1 MAAHDPTDTCLEVI
15 DWMRAGAGGALVVD
29 KVIETHC
36 AVVVLA
42 GDRAFKLKKPVDLGY
57 LDFSSFEKRQ
67 WALERELA
75 FNQPVAPSVYRALHT
90 INRADD
96 GRLSLGGAG
105 RVIEW
110 ALEMRRFDEVAV
122 LSNQPQWVQGDLAEG
137 LGRMVAGFHAR
148 ADLRPQGGG
157 TGGLGYTITSNALL
171 LRGLGDVL
179 GVMDVEALIAATD
192 TEFAARAALLNQR
205 QSLGLARRCHGDLHL
220 GNLFIEN
227 GQPVLFDCIEF
238 NDQLSDSDIQYD
250 LAFLLMDLMF
260 RGNRG
265 GAVRVLSGYLDQAAR
280 DFGDAVF
287 EGLACLPLMLAV
299 RAGVRAHVS
308 AQMGQADLAKAYV
321 LAGLEHLKPKPL
333 SLLAVGG
340 LSGSGKSF
348 TARKL
353 APLHGAVILRSDEI
367 RKRLWGCGP
376 RQALPSEAY
385 GADQSQRVYGQML
398 HEAALMLKA
407 GQSVVLDAVFM
418 RPDERD
424 AARALAANCGA
435 AFEGLW
441 LEAPVSLLQTRIA
454 ARTDDASDADVGVL
468 DLQLAQDTGPMD
480 WLRTASDQDFSK
492 LQ

>member
-42 GDRAFKLKKPVDLGY
+42 GDRAFKLKKPVNLGY

-90 INRADD
+90 INRAAD

-105 RVIEW
+105 QVIEW
-110 ALEMRRFDEVAV
+110 ALEMRRFDEAAV
-122 LSNQPQWVQGDLAEG
+122 LSNQPQWVQGDLAED
-137 LGRMVAGFHAR
+137 LGRTVAGFHAH
-148 ADLRPQGGG
+148 ADPRPQGGG
-157 TGGLGYTITSNALL
+157 AKGLGYTVTSNALL
-171 LRGLGDVL
+171 MRGLGEVL
-179 GVMDVEALIAATD
+179 GGTDVEALIAATD
-192 TEFAARAALLNQR
+192 TEFAARAALLDQR

-260 RGNRG
+260 RGNKS

-308 AQMGQADLAKAYV
+308 AQMGQDDLARAYV
-321 LAGLEHLKPKPL
+321 QAGLDHLKPRPL

-348 TARKL
+348 TARNL
-353 APLHGAVILRSDEI
+353 APSLQAVILRSDEI
-367 RKRLWGCGP
+367 RKRLWGCAP
-376 RQALPSEAY
+376 RQALPPQAY
-385 GADQSQRVYGQML
+385 GADQSGRVYGQML

-407 GQSVVLDAVFM
+407 GQSVVLDAVFL
-418 RPDERD
+418 RPAERD
-424 AARALAANCGA
+424 AARALAARYGA
-435 AFEGLW
+435 VFEGLW
-441 LEAPVSLLQTRIA
+441 LEAPIDLLQARIA
-454 ARTDDASDADVGVL
+454 ARKNDASDADAAVL
-468 DLQLAQDTGPMD
+468 DLQLAQGTGAMD
-480 WLRTASDQDFSK
+480 WVRTASDHAFSK
-492 LQ
+492 L

>member
-1 MAAHDPTDTCLEVI
+1 MAAHDPHDTCLEVI
-15 DWMRAGAGGALVVD
+15 DWMRAGAGGALEVD
-29 KVIETHC
+29 RVIETHC

-42 GDRAFKLKKPVDLGY
+42 GDRAFKLKKPVNLGY

-67 WALERELA
+67 RALERELA

-90 INRADD
+90 INRTVD

-105 RVIEW
+105 QVIEW
-110 ALEMRRFDEVAV
+110 VLEMRRFDEAAV
-122 LSNQPQWVQGDLAEG
+122 LSNQPQWVQGDLAED
-137 LGRMVAGFHAR
+137 LGRTVAGFHAR
-148 ADLRPQGGG
+148 SDLRPQGGG
-157 TGGLGYTITSNALL
+157 AGGLGYTITSNALL
-171 LRGLGDVL
+171 LRGLGEVL
-179 GVMDVEALIAATD
+179 GTEKVEALIAATD
-192 TEFAARAALLNQR
+192 TEFTARAVLLDQR

-260 RGNRG
+260 RGNKG

-287 EGLACLPLMLAV
+287 EGLASLPLMLAV

-308 AQMGQADLAKAYV
+308 AQMGDADLARAYV
-321 LAGLEHLKPKPL
+321 QAGLDHLEPKPL

-348 TARKL
+348 SARKL
-353 APLHGAVILRSDEI
+353 APLHEAVILRSDEI
-367 RKRLWGCGP
+367 RKRLWGCAP

-385 GADQSQRVYGQML
+385 GPDQSGRVYGQML
-398 HEAALMLKA
+398 HEAGLMLKA
-407 GQSVVLDAVFM
+407 GQSVVLDAVFL
-418 RPDERD
+418 RPAERD
-424 AARALAANCGA
+424 AARALATDYGA

-441 LEAPVSLLQTRIA
+441 LEAHIDLLQARIA
-454 ARTDDASDADVGVL
+454 ARKNDASDADAAVL
-468 DLQLAQDTGPMD
+468 DLQLSQDTGPMD
-480 WLRTASDQDFSK
+480 WVRAASDQDFSK
-492 LQ
+492 L